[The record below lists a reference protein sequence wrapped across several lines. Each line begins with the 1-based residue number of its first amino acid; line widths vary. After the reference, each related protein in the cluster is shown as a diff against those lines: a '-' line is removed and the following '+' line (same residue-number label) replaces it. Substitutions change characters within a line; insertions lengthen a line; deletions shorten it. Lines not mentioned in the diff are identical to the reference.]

1 MHAKPSLIIV
11 LLAVF
16 VWPGDVHAAPDELEQ
31 YLAGVSGCVVNMDV
45 TDADAYFDG
54 KAMMPVEGIWRM
66 SGSEGLFAVVADPGT
81 IFFRLIVVDSP
92 DRNILPGTVMGACT
106 AAGRADCYDA
116 RIYTSGDTGI
126 LSKPKRFTV
135 TLDDGG
141 RLIMVPV
148 TNKLKVNLWRF
159 LPYMFRMT
167 VTRVNNR
174 PDNLDGAVRVF
185 PAAAASPLTPRYL

>member
-1 MHAKPSLIIV
+1 MHAKLSLIIV
-11 LLAVF
+11 LSAVLMRPC
-16 VWPGDVHAAPDELEQ
+16 VAHAAPDELEQ
-31 YLAGVSGCVVNMDV
+31 YLAGVSGCVVNMNV

-54 KAMMPVEGIWRM
+54 KAMMPIEGVWRM
-66 SGSEGLFAVVADPGT
+66 SGSEGLFAVIADPGT
-81 IFFRLIVVDSP
+81 IFFKLIVVDSP

-135 TLDDGG
+135 TLDDDG

-185 PAAAASPLTPRYL
+185 PPAAASPLTPRYL

>member
-1 MHAKPSLIIV
+1 MHAKLPLIIA
-11 LLAVF
+11 LLAAF
-16 VWPGDVHAAPDELEQ
+16 MWPRDVHAAPDELEQ
-31 YLAGVSGCVVNMDV
+31 YLAGVSGCSVNMDV
-45 TDADAYFDG
+45 TGADAYFDG
-54 KAMMPVEGIWRM
+54 KAMMPIEGVWRM

-116 RIYTSGDTGI
+116 RIYTSGDSGI

-135 TLDDGG
+135 TLADDC

-148 TNKLKVNLWRF
+148 TDRLKVNLWRF
-159 LPYMFRMT
+159 LPYMFRMS

-185 PAAAASPLTPRYL
+185 PPAAASPLTPRYL